1 MYVQTGNVIEAGTGV
16 HVFIV
21 LWRQIDLTAMGGTT
35 TIYCCY
41 LGDLRCNMT
50 HCSRTTRSLSS
61 FAVAGLRLGS
71 VT

>member
-21 LWRQIDLTAMGGTT
+21 LWRQIDLTTMGGT
-35 TIYCCY
+35 YYCY

-50 HCSRTTRSLSS
+50 YCSRTTRSLSS